1 MVATTGLSLCMMIG
15 MFCFITFMLRP
26 LWTTRPDMLAVFI
39 EKQLSLIL
47 LFISFYSVFP
57 QLQMSI
63 NREKSNGLFATIMAT
78 PLTFQELIFG
88 KSFFYFCMGYLCGIV
103 VTVFYMIFL
112 SYLMG
117 GITLWNTCS
126 WYFIFL
132 PLFWVPIL
140 LMELFIMSIF
150 SSYYFKNTALIMQI
164 QFVVWCLLMTIV
176 SVIFSMVIQH
186 TLLILLFIMGII
198 FIPFCLKLTRAV
210 VVDSIFS
217 Q

>member
-1 MVATTGLSLCMMIG
+1 MNNRISVIFYNESKLFWSSIAMVATTGLSLCMMIG

-117 GITLWNTCS
+117 GIHCG
-126 WYFIFL
+126 
-132 PLFWVPIL
+132 IL
-140 LMELFIMSIF
+140 VCGTSFFYLYSG
-150 SSYYFKNTALIMQI
+150 YPY
-164 QFVVWCLLMTIV
+164 C
-176 SVIFSMVIQH
+176 
-186 TLLILLFIMGII
+186 
-198 FIPFCLKLTRAV
+198 
-210 VVDSIFS
+210 
-217 Q
+217 